1 MLAEKMAS
9 NEDLS
14 SVQEKFSLEKQQY
27 EQLLKARDK
36 EIESLKQDNEGLR
49 RELQNSYRSHEQRV
63 FK

>member
-1 MLAEKMAS
+1 VLAEKMTS

-14 SVQEKFSLEKQQY
+14 SVQEKFSLEKQHY

-49 RELQNSYRSHEQRV
+49 RELQNSYLSHEQRV